1 VDLPEADP
9 ERKTSARTGDLE
21 AERAY
26 VERLY
31 ERLDEVRSKL
41 DVELG
46 RVRSNPGGTH
56 QWRQERDALATNL
69 ENRLA
74 ALDIGD
80 LPLCFGRLDMN
91 DRARYHV
98 GRLGLSEVDYEPL
111 LVDWRAPAAQP
122 FYRATAA
129 DPQGVVRRRHL
140 LTHGREVVGLD
151 DEVFDLDALSET
163 EQAGLH
169 GDAALLAALRKGRT
183 GRMGDIVA
191 TIQAEQDRVIR
202 SDLPGVLVV
211 EGGPGTGKTA
221 VALHRAAYLLYTHR
235 ARLAGSGVLVVG
247 PNAVFLRYIEQVLPS
262 LGETG
267 VLLSTPGELYPGVT
281 ARRHDPPATARV
293 KSDLRMVKVLRRAV
307 GDRQRVP
314 REDIHISYDKLDLV
328 LDRATCQRAR
338 DAGRRSNRPHNPSR
352 ETVERMLLMTL
363 LEQVRAGLTEL
374 RGGEPEPDELD
385 EIWDELRRSRDFRFT
400 MERIWPL
407 LSAAELLNDL
417 FGTPALINSAGGS
430 VLKPD
435 EREALFRQRSRELS
449 TVDWSVEDVPLLDEA
464 AELLGAAPGR
474 VQRSARRRAGRRR
487 RGVRFAKA
495 VLEGLRLDMPIDPEL
510 LAERYAAENR
520 VLSVAERARLD
531 RTWEFGHVIV
541 DEAQEVSPMTWRVL
555 FRRCPSK
562 SMTVVGDLAQTG
574 ASWGPE
580 SWAELFDRHAPNR
593 WRKAELTVNYRTPAE
608 IMEVA
613 TAVLAAAAPGVVPP
627 RSMRDE
633 GVPPWAVPAPAGD
646 LVRVV
651 ADAVRRELAE
661 IGDGRLAVIAPGTQA
676 DRLAKELA
684 DALPEA
690 TVGDH
695 TAPLEA
701 LVAVLAVAETK
712 GLEFDGVFVVE
723 PAAIVA
729 ESERGM
735 SDLYVALTRATRRL
749 GVVHTEPLPKEM
761 EGLEPPTRRS
771 TGAGPFRPGDA
782 RT

>member
-1 VDLPEADP
+1 LPDAVSEGPA
-9 ERKTSARTGDLE
+9 RARTDDLE

-26 VERLY
+26 VGHLY
-31 ERLDEVRSKL
+31 ARLDEVRAKL
-41 DVELG
+41 SAELE
-46 RVRSNPGGTH
+46 RVRGSPGGTH

-80 LPLCFGRLDMN
+80 LPLCFGRLDMG
-91 DRARYHV
+91 DGARYHV
-98 GRLGLSEVDYEPL
+98 GRLGLSEADYEPL

-140 LTHGREVVGLD
+140 LTHGREVSGLD

-163 EQAGLH
+163 EQATLH

-202 SDLPGVLVV
+202 SELPGVLVV

-235 ARLAGSGVLVVG
+235 ARLVGTGVLVVG

-267 VLLSTPGELYPGVT
+267 VLLATPGELYPGVT
-281 ARRHDPPATARV
+281 ARRHDVPATARV
-293 KSDLRMVKVLRRAV
+293 KSDLRMVKVLRKAMA
-307 GDRQRVP
+307 DRQRVP
-314 REDIHISYDKLDLV
+314 REDLHLPYDKLDLV
-328 LDRATCQRAR
+328 LDRETCRRAR
-338 DAGRRSNRPHNPSR
+338 DTGRRSNRPHNAAR
-352 ETVERMLLMTL
+352 ETVERVLLMSL
-363 LEQVRAGLTEL
+363 IDQLRGGLTEL
-374 RGGEPEPDELD
+374 RGSEPEPDELD
-385 EIWDELRRSRDFRFT
+385 EAWDELRRSRDFRFA
-400 MERIWPL
+400 MERIWPI

-417 FGTPALINSAGGS
+417 FGTPALINSAAGS

-435 EREALFRQRSRELS
+435 EREALHRERRRDLAA
-449 TVDWSVEDVPLLDEA
+449 VDWSVEDVPLLDEA
-464 AELLGAAPGR
+464 AELLGVPLGR
-474 VQRSARRRAGRRR
+474 AQRAARRRAGRRR
-487 RGVRFAKA
+487 RGVRFARA

-510 LAERYAAENR
+510 LAERYAGEEA

-541 DEAQEVSPMTWRVL
+541 DEAQELSPMAWRVL
-555 FRRCPSK
+555 FRRCPSR

-574 ASWGPE
+574 ASWGPA

-593 WRKAELTVNYRTPAE
+593 WRRAELTVNYRTPAE

-627 RSMRDE
+627 RSMREE
-633 GVPPWAVPAPAGD
+633 GVPPWALRTTSEE
-646 LVRVV
+646 LVGVV
-651 ADAVRRELAE
+651 ADAVRRELAV
-661 IGDGRLAVIAPGTQA
+661 IGDGRLAVIAPA
-676 DRLAKELA
+676 DDAVRLAKELA
-684 DALPEA
+684 AAFPEA
-690 TVGDH
+690 TIGDH
-695 TAPLEA
+695 NAPLEG
-701 LVAVLAVAETK
+701 LVAVLDVAETK
-712 GLEFDGVFVVE
+712 GLEFDGVIVVE
-723 PAAIVA
+723 PGAIVA
-729 ESERGM
+729 QSERGM

-761 EGLEPPTRRS
+761 AALRPPSGERPVAA
-771 TGAGPFRPGDA
+771 AGG
-782 RT
+782 

>member
-1 VDLPEADP
+1 LPEAEPD
-9 ERKTSARTGDLE
+9 RKAMTRSDGLE

-31 ERLDEVRSKL
+31 HRLDEVRAKL
-41 DVELG
+41 DAELG
-46 RVRSNPGGTH
+46 RVRGSPGGTH
-56 QWRQERDALATNL
+56 QWRQERDALAGNL

-80 LPLCFGRLDMN
+80 LPLCFGRLDMG
-91 DRARYHV
+91 DGARYHV
-98 GRLGLSEVDYEPL
+98 GRLGLSEADYEPL

-151 DEVFDLDALSET
+151 DEVFDLDALSES
-163 EQAGLH
+163 EQATLH

-202 SDLPGVLVV
+202 SDLAGVLVV

-235 ARLAGSGVLVVG
+235 ARLAGNGVLVVG
-247 PNAVFLRYIEQVLPS
+247 PNGVFLRYIEQVLPS

-267 VLLSTPGELYPGVT
+267 VLLATPGELYPGVD
-281 ARRHDPPATARV
+281 AQRHDPPATARV
-293 KSDLRMVKVLRRAV
+293 KSDLRMVRVLRRAV
-307 GDRQRVP
+307 ADRQRVP
-314 REDIHISYDKLDLV
+314 REDLRLSYDKLDLV

-338 DAGRRSNRPHNPSR
+338 DAGRRSSRPHNPAR
-352 ETVERMLLMTL
+352 ETVERILLMAL
-363 LEQVRAGLTEL
+363 VDQVRAGLTEL
-374 RGGEPEPDELD
+374 RGAEPEPDELD
-385 EIWDELRRSRDFRFT
+385 EAWEELRRSRDFRFA

-407 LSAAELLNDL
+407 LAAPELLNDL
-417 FGTPALINSAGGS
+417 FGTPALVNSAGGS

-435 EREALFRQRSRELS
+435 EREALLRDRSRDFAA
-449 TVDWSVEDVPLLDEA
+449 VDWSVEDVPLLDEA
-464 AELLGAAPGR
+464 AELLGVPLGR
-474 VQRSARRRAGRRR
+474 AQRSARRRAGRRR
-487 RGVRFAKA
+487 RGVRFARA
-495 VLEGLRLDMPIDPEL
+495 VLEGLRLDMPIDPEV
-510 LAERYAAENR
+510 LAERYAGEAT

-541 DEAQEVSPMTWRVL
+541 DEAQELSPMAWRVL
-555 FRRCPSK
+555 FRRCPTR

-574 ASWGPE
+574 ASWGPA

-593 WRKAELTVNYRTPAE
+593 WRRAELTVNYRTPTE

-613 TAVLAAAAPGVVPP
+613 TAVLASAAPGVVPP
-627 RSMRDE
+627 RSMREE
-633 GVPPWAVPAPAGD
+633 GVPPWAVQTSPGD
-646 LVRVV
+646 LVGVV
-651 ADAVRRELAE
+651 AEAVRRELAA
-661 IGDGRLAVIAPGTQA
+661 IGDGRLAVITPAAGA
-676 DRLAKELA
+676 EDLARGLA
-684 DALPEA
+684 AALPEA
-690 TVGDH
+690 TIGDR
-695 TAPLEA
+695 TSPLDG
-701 LVAVLAVAETK
+701 LVAVLGVAETK
-712 GLEFDGVFVVE
+712 GLEFDGVIVIE
-723 PAAIVA
+723 PSTIVD

-749 GVVHTEPLPKEM
+749 GVVHTKALPTEM
-761 EGLEPPTRRS
+761 RGLREPPAT
-771 TGAGPFRPGDA
+771 GDA
-782 RT
+782 VGAVEAPA

>member
-1 VDLPEADP
+1 VDLPEADADRP
-9 ERKTSARTGDLE
+9 VKARTDELD

-31 ERLDEVRSKL
+31 ARLDEVRGKL
-41 DVELG
+41 GAELG
-46 RVRSNPGGTH
+46 RVRSSPGGTH

-74 ALDIGD
+74 SLDIGD
-80 LPLCFGRLDMN
+80 LPLCFGRLDMG
-91 DRARYHV
+91 DGARYHV
-98 GRLGLSEVDYEPL
+98 GRLGLAEADYEPL

-163 EQAGLH
+163 EQAGLQ

-202 SDLPGVLVV
+202 SDLAGVLVV

-235 ARLAGSGVLVVG
+235 ARLAGHGVLVVG

-307 GDRQRVP
+307 ADRQRVP
-314 REDIHISYDKLDLV
+314 REDLRLPYDKLDLV

-338 DAGRRSNRPHNPSR
+338 DAGRRSNRPHNPAR
-352 ETVERMLLMTL
+352 ENVERVLLMSL
-363 LEQVRAGLTEL
+363 LDQVRAGLTAL
-374 RGGEPEPDELD
+374 RGAEPEPDELD
-385 EIWDELRRSRDFRFT
+385 EAWDELYRSRDFRFA

-407 LSAAELLNDL
+407 LSAAELINDL
-417 FGTPALINSAGGS
+417 FGTPALINSAGGA

-435 EREALFRQRSRELS
+435 EREALFRERSRDLAAVE
-449 TVDWSVEDVPLLDEA
+449 WSVEDVPLLDEA
-464 AELLGAAPGR
+464 AELLGVPPGR
-474 VQRSARRRAGRRR
+474 GRRAARRKAGRRR
-487 RGVRFAKA
+487 RGVRFARA

-510 LAERYAAENR
+510 LAERYAGEEA

-541 DEAQEVSPMTWRVL
+541 DEAQELSPMAWRVL
-555 FRRCPSK
+555 FRRCPSR

-574 ASWGPE
+574 ASWGPDT
-580 SWAELFDRHAPNR
+580 WADLFDRHAPNR

-608 IMEVA
+608 IMEIA

-627 RSMRDE
+627 RSMREE
-633 GVPPWAVPAPAGD
+633 GVPPWAVQTSPPE
-646 LVRVV
+646 LVGVV
-651 ADAVRRELAE
+651 AEACRRELEA
-661 IGDGRLAVIAPGTQA
+661 IGDGRLAVIVPAA
-676 DRLAKELA
+676 AAEHLAKELA
-684 DALPEA
+684 AALPEA
-690 TVGDH
+690 SVGDR
-695 TAPLEA
+695 TAPLDA
-701 LVAVLAVAETK
+701 LVAVLDVAETK
-712 GLEFDGVFVVE
+712 GLEFDGVIVVE

-749 GVVHTEPLPKEM
+749 AVVHAEPLPKELA
-761 EGLEPPTRRS
+761 GL
-771 TGAGPFRPGDA
+771 RPGPPG
-782 RT
+782 

>member
-1 VDLPEADP
+1 VDLPDADSG
-9 ERKTSARTGDLE
+9 RQASARTDDLG

-31 ERLDEVRSKL
+31 ARLDAVRAKL
-41 DVELG
+41 DAELG
-46 RVRSNPGGTH
+46 RVRANPGGTH
-56 QWRQERDALATNL
+56 QWRQERDALAGNL

-80 LPLCFGRLDMN
+80 LPLCFGRLDMGEG
-91 DRARYHV
+91 ARYHV
-98 GRLGLSEVDYEPL
+98 GRLGLAEADYEPL

-202 SDLPGVLVV
+202 SDVAGVLVV

-235 ARLAGSGVLVVG
+235 ARLAGNGVLVVG

-267 VLLSTPGELYPGVT
+267 VLLATPGELYPGVT
-281 ARRHDPPATARV
+281 GRRQDPPATARV
-293 KSDLRMVKVLRRAV
+293 KSDLRMVQVIRRAV
-307 GDRQRVP
+307 ADRQRVP
-314 REDIHISYDKLDLV
+314 REDLRLSYDNLDLA
-328 LDRATCQRAR
+328 LKRATCRRAR
-338 DAGRRSNRPHNPSR
+338 DAGRRSSRPHNPSR
-352 ETVERMLLMTL
+352 ETVERILLMSL
-363 LEQVRAGLTEL
+363 VDQVRAGLTAL
-374 RGGEPEPDELD
+374 RGSEPEPDELD
-385 EIWDELRRSRDFRFT
+385 EAWEELRRSRDFRFA
-400 MERIWPL
+400 MERIWPI
-407 LSAAELLNDL
+407 LSAPELLNDL
-417 FGTPALINSAGGS
+417 FGTPALVNSAGGS
-430 VLKPD
+430 VLKPE
-435 EREALFRQRSRELS
+435 EREALYRERSRDLAS
-449 TVDWSVEDVPLLDEA
+449 VDWSVEDVPLLDEA
-464 AELLGAAPGR
+464 AELLGVPGGR
-474 VQRSARRRAGRRR
+474 AQRTARRRAGRRR
-487 RGVRFAKA
+487 RGVRFARA

-510 LAERYAAENR
+510 LAERYAGEAA

-531 RTWEFGHVIV
+531 RTWEYGHVIV
-541 DEAQEVSPMTWRVL
+541 DEAQELSPMAWRVL

-574 ASWGPE
+574 ASWGPA

-593 WRKAELTVNYRTPAE
+593 WRRAELTVNYRTPAE

-613 TAVLAAAAPGVVPP
+613 TAVLASAAPGAVPP
-627 RSMRDE
+627 RSMREE
-633 GVPPWAVPAPAGD
+633 GVPPWVVQAPPGGVVEA
-646 LVRVV
+646 V
-651 ADAVRRELAE
+651 ADAVRRELAA
-661 IGDGRLAVIAPGTQA
+661 IGDGRVAVIAPAGEA
-676 DRLAKELA
+676 EKLARDLA
-684 DALPEA
+684 AALPEA
-690 TVGDH
+690 TVGDR
-695 TAPLEA
+695 TSPLDG

-712 GLEFDGVFVVE
+712 GLEFDGVILVE
-723 PAAIVA
+723 PAVILG

-749 GVVHTEPLPKEM
+749 GVVHTEPLPREM
-761 EGLEPPTRRS
+761 EGLRPPPAT
-771 TGAGPFRPGDA
+771 GDA
-782 RT
+782 VGARGAPA